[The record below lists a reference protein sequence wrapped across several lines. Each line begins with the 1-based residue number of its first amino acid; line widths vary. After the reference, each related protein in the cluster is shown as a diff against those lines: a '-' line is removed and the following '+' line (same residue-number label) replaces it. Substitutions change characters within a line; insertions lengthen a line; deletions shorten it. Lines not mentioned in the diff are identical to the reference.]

1 MVDMHVVLIDSGGLS
16 FFSSRE
22 GFVSDSVLNYEIVL
36 ASGSVVNANAET
48 NSDLW
53 YALKGGSNN
62 FGIVT
67 RFDFRTFPQGRF
79 WGGSLYYFGNSFP
92 SQIEALVTEL
102 KKPDATEETHLM
114 ISVGFAAQFGPK
126 AMCMNQLYYT
136 REVEKPAVLEPFV
149 SVTPQIDAMNTM
161 RMMTLKEAAS
171 EQASDAKQ
179 TKRYYQ
185 SSVGI
190 DARAQLTH
198 V

>member
-1 MVDMHVVLIDSGGLS
+1 MMRNVMTELGGLS

-22 GFVSDSVLNYEIVL
+22 GFVSDNVLNYEIVL
-36 ASGSVVNANAET
+36 ASGEIVNANAGS

-53 YALKGGSNN
+53 IALRGGGNN

-79 WGGSLYYFGNSFP
+79 WGGSIYYFAPSFP

-102 KKPDATEETHLM
+102 QKPDATEDTHLM
-114 ISVGFAAQFGPK
+114 ISVGFAAQFGPQ

-136 REVEKPAVLEPFV
+136 KEVEKPAVLEPFV
-149 SVTPQIDAMNTM
+149 SVQPQIDAMNTM

-171 EQASDAKQ
+171 EQASDARQ
-179 TKRYYQ
+179 TKR
-185 SSVGI
+185 
-190 DARAQLTH
+190 
-198 V
+198 